1 MRGRLPLIIGIV
13 VIAFGIL
20 IYAATF
26 IVAQTQQAVVLQFGD
41 PKRVIEEPGLHFKMP
56 FLQNVRYLEKRVL
69 NLDPSEQTVLLEDN
83 RRLVVDAFVRYRI
96 NDPLTFIRSVGTEII
111 LDGRLSPVVNNAVRA
126 VFGEATLTDVVSSER
141 SRLMTDIRVRV
152 NRDAAQF
159 GIQIVDLRIGR
170 ADLAPQ
176 VAEAVYDRMRA
187 ERQRLAADFRARGS
201 EQKQT
206 IEAQADR
213 QATVIRAEAQRQA
226 DILRGEG
233 EGQRTKVLNDAYSRN
248 PEFFRF
254 LRTMQAYRSALD
266 PGSTSL
272 VLTTESEFFGFFNQ
286 ATEAGVVL
294 PSPAAALPTPPAT
307 ATTAATTSDEEAA
320 GAQDSTAEAL
330 AADDGTT
337 ITPETNLAEEAA
349 DVDADNAN
357 APAAEASTSDAPASD
372 TPANDNSSGSATG
385 TTN

>member
-13 VIAFGIL
+13 VIAVGIL
-20 IYAATF
+20 IYSATF
-26 IVAQTQQAVVLQFGD
+26 IVSQTQQAVVLQFGD
-41 PKRVIEEPGLHFKMP
+41 PKRVIEEPGLHFKLP

-69 NLDPSEQTVLLEDN
+69 NLDPAEQTVLLEDN

-96 NDPLTFIRSVGTEII
+96 NDPLTFIRSVGTETI

-126 VFGEATLTDVVSSER
+126 VFGEATLTDVVSRER
-141 SRLMTDIRVRV
+141 SRLMTDIRVRLD
-152 NRDAAQF
+152 RDAEQF
-159 GIQIVDLRIGR
+159 GIRIVDLRIGR

-187 ERQRLAADFRARGS
+187 ERLRLAADFRARGS

-233 EGQRTKVLNDAYSRN
+233 EGQRTKILNDAYSRD

-266 PGSTSL
+266 ADSTSL
-272 VLTTESEFFGFFNQ
+272 VLTTDSEFFGFFNQ
-286 ATEAGVVL
+286 ATQAGDPL
-294 PSPAAALPTPPAT
+294 PSPAAAISASPA
-307 ATTAATTSDEEAA
+307 AATSASGDEAA
-320 GAQDSTAEAL
+320 ASAGDATAEAL

-337 ITPETNLAEEAA
+337 TTPETSLAEEAA
-349 DVDADNAN
+349 GVDADASAEDGSTDA
-357 APAAEASTSDAPASD
+357 APA
-372 TPANDNSSGSATG
+372 ANDNSSGSTSE
-385 TTN
+385 TTSQ

>member
-13 VIAFGIL
+13 VIAIGIL
-20 IYAATF
+20 IYSATF

-41 PKRVIEEPGLHFKMP
+41 PKRVIDEPGLHFKLP

-69 NLDPSEQTVLLEDN
+69 NLDPAEQTVLLEDN

-96 NDPLTFIRSVGTEII
+96 EKPLIFIRSVGTETI

-126 VFGEATLTDVVSSER
+126 VFGEATLTDVVSRER
-141 SRLMTDIRVRV
+141 SRLMNDIRVRLD
-152 NRDAAQF
+152 RDAEQF
-159 GIQIVDLRIGR
+159 GIRIVDLRIGR

-187 ERQRLAADFRARGS
+187 ERLRLAADFRARGS

-233 EGQRTKVLNDAYSRN
+233 EGERTKILNDAYAN
-248 PEFFRF
+248 DPEFFRF

-266 PGSTSL
+266 AGSTSL
-272 VLTTESEFFGFFNQ
+272 VLTTDSEFFGFFNQ
-286 ATEAGVVL
+286 ATPAGAL
-294 PSPAAALPTPPAT
+294 PSASSLPPAT
-307 ATTAATTSDEEAA
+307 LAPAPEDGSAATPQDDAAANQASEAALAEGTTTTTTPAEDTTTAAEPAASDSATTGD
-320 GAQDSTAEAL
+320 
-330 AADDGTT
+330 
-337 ITPETNLAEEAA
+337 
-349 DVDADNAN
+349 
-357 APAAEASTSDAPASD
+357 APAATA
-372 TPANDNSSGSATG
+372 PANDNSSGSATG
-385 TTN
+385 TSN